1 MTEPVAIVSGGAS
14 GIGAATAARLAADG
28 YRVVVAD
35 VQVALGKEH
44 AEAIGGRF
52 AELDVRH
59 PANWDRVVAEVLA
72 TEGRLDV
79 AHMNAGVTTREPDL
93 LALTDEAYDRVVDVN
108 VRGVVAGALA
118 AARAMADQGTGGAL
132 VVTAS
137 LAGILAFAPDPM
149 YTLTKHAVVGFVR
162 AAAPQ
167 LEARGIT
174 INAVCPAVVD
184 TPLLG
189 DEGRARMAEA
199 GVPIM
204 PASDIADAVV
214 TAIGSGRTG
223 ECWACWPG
231 RPPQVHEFRDPRPG
245 G

>member
-1 MTEPVAIVSGGAS
+1 VTGPVAIVSGGAS

-35 VQVALGKEH
+35 RQVDLGKEH

-59 PANWDRVVAEVLA
+59 SADWDRVVAEVLA
-72 TEGRLDV
+72 TEGGLDV
-79 AHMNAGVTTREPDL
+79 AHLNAGVTTRQPDL

-118 AARAMADQGTGGAL
+118 AARAMADRGTGGAL

-199 GVPIM
+199 GIPIM

-223 ECWACWPG
+223 ECWTCWPG